1 MNHVQKLLLQV
12 IGAALFG
19 GDLPAVDAR
28 YIEPL
33 LTESKA
39 QAVYSLLFNALDD
52 QIKAVLSAEK
62 YAQYSEMNLLHAIAC
77 TRNFDEHGELHE
89 LMTAEQIP
97 YVVIKGLASASYYP
111 EPSLRNMGDVDFLV
125 APSDLSRA
133 GKALEQ
139 AGFAVDHGDEDDGIH
154 IAYTRPPI
162 SIWEMHRSVNGIP
175 SGEIGTAIQAEV
187 DHTIETAVETTCEG
201 VLCRV
206 PDRFHHGLIMLL
218 HTASHLTSEGVGLR
232 HLCDWAVFVSSL
244 SDAEFRELF
253 EKKLKEFGL
262 WRFAQALTLLGIE
275 YLGAPKR
282 VWAVRALERKSI
294 TAEQLESL
302 MNDILS
308 GGNFG
313 FKDMN
318 RYREIKYISDRGER
332 TVNSDGII
340 KQGFKTL
347 NQKVYADYKT
357 IEKHRFLLPIGY
369 LAEGGRYIGLL
380 ISGKRK
386 SSDTRQMLQEAAQR
400 KKVYSS
406 LRLFEKTE

>member
-1 MNHVQKLLLQV
+1 MNKVQRLLLQV
-12 IGAALFG
+12 IGTALFG
-19 GDLPAVDAR
+19 KDLPMVDAR

-33 LTESKA
+33 LKESKA

-52 QIKAVLSAEK
+52 RIKQALGAEK
-62 YAQYSEMNLLHAIAC
+62 YEQYSEMNLMHAIAC

-89 LMTAEQIP
+89 LMTGGQIP
-97 YVVIKGLASASYYP
+97 YVVIKGLASAQFYP

-125 APSDLSRA
+125 DPSDMSRA
-133 GKALEQ
+133 GNVLEQ

-162 SIWEMHRSVNGIP
+162 SIWEMHRSVNGVP
-175 SGEIGTAIQAEV
+175 SGEVGKAIQAEL
-187 DHTIETAVETTCEG
+187 DRTIETAEETTCEG
-201 VLCRV
+201 VLCRI

-218 HTASHLTSEGVGLR
+218 HTASHMTSEGVGLR
-232 HLCDWAVFVSSL
+232 HLCDWSVFASSL
-244 SDAEFRELF
+244 SDAEFRGIF
-253 EKKLKEFGL
+253 EKKLKSFGL
-262 WRFAQALTLLGIE
+262 WKFAQALTLLGVN
-275 YLGAPKR
+275 YFGAPKR
-282 VWAVRALERKSI
+282 VWAIEAIERRLI

-313 FKDMN
+313 TKDMN

-332 TVNSDGII
+332 TVSSDSII

-347 NQKVYADYKT
+347 NKKVYADYKT

-380 ISGKRK
+380 LSGKRK

-400 KKVYSS
+400 KRVYSS
-406 LRLFEKTE
+406 LHLFEK